1 MTHTTTPVDTT
12 ALEAAYETASAA
24 LSALQTEQAG
34 IAQSR
39 AVAIAMGDA
48 DHVVTLDSRAHELP
62 TRLTMARLAYAK
74 AGLAWSKAVC
84 YALEAHYAANPPPT
98 VSAVDT
104 GGLSQPMMPEDIAM
118 ARMRLRGFHDAYEQA
133 LREAQR

>member
-1 MTHTTTPVDTT
+1 MMHTATPLDST
-12 ALEAAYETASAA
+12 ALEAAFETASAA
-24 LSALQTEQAG
+24 LTELQAEQVG

-39 AVAIAMGDA
+39 AVTIALGDA
-48 DHVVTLDSRAHELP
+48 DQLVTLEIRARELP
-62 TRLTMARLAYAK
+62 TRLAMARLAYVK

-84 YALEAHYAANPPPT
+84 YGLEAHYAANPPPT

-104 GGLSQPMMPEDIAM
+104 GGLSRPMMPEDIAL
-118 ARMRLRGFHDAYEQA
+118 ARMRLRGFHGAYEQA